1 MNGSHDCPLCPVTFS
16 RLQSTSVGY
25 WCLGYNRTGLLSPVT
40 FLHRQSL
47 FHQDW
52 SLCLRTITGFA
63 RRPLKLTFLDSSA
76 WNEALPSLL
85 NRLGN
90 IRQTSRV
97 VVVVI
102 NPKDGIK
109 EKIEKGLFS
118 QLSSRRVSDYEHSD
132 RGAIY
137 NTKPYFTIM
146 SLLIML

>member
-1 MNGSHDCPLCPVTFS
+1 
-16 RLQSTSVGY
+16 
-25 WCLGYNRTGLLSPVT
+25 
-40 FLHRQSL
+40 
-47 FHQDW
+47 
-52 SLCLRTITGFA
+52 
-63 RRPLKLTFLDSSA
+63 
-76 WNEALPSLL
+76 
-85 NRLGN
+85 LGN